1 MSLESDFKESSL
13 RPEEYLR
20 KIWAETELTG
30 DALSDIDP
38 EYLNLEDVER
48 TILDYVNRCSKVET
62 RKDFYR
68 LLLLNYLAQEE
79 GGVFMRFYNV
89 VNDLRNS
96 EDEKREMIAN
106 LFTRVL
112 RGELATSQHHR
123 TPADASQVLSQ
134 AKMSPWRIR
143 VESLIRLEQ
152 DLRCNGGCL

>member
-20 KIWAETELTG
+20 ALWVETELTG

-48 TILDYVNRCSKVET
+48 TILDYVDRCSKVET

-68 LLLLNYLAQEE
+68 LLLLNYLAQEN
-79 GGVFMRFYNV
+79 GGVFMRFFNV
-89 VNDLRNS
+89 VNDLRTS
-96 EDEKREMIAN
+96 EDDKREMLAN

-112 RGELATSQHHR
+112 RGELATSQQHR
-123 TPADASQVLSQ
+123 TPAEASLVLSQ
-134 AKMSPWRIR
+134 DRMSPWRVR
-143 VESLIRLEQ
+143 VANLIRLEQ